1 MTWRAMLLLAVG
13 LATIVV
19 VALADPIPQDP
30 LYHQFSD
37 RRSFAG
43 IPNFLNVMSNL
54 PFLFVGAW
62 GLVFVSRHDATVAP
76 NMSIAW
82 LVFFAGSALT
92 CFGSAYYHLQPGNEA
107 LVWDRLPM
115 TIGFMSLVAIVIA
128 EYGSARIG
136 AALLLPLLLIGF
148 ASVMYWSHTES
159 LGAGDLRPYAVVQF
173 LPLLLIP
180 ITLLVFPSRSDLGRY
195 IWMMFGLYLA
205 AKLCE
210 LFDYD
215 IYAAGELISGHSIKH
230 IVASLAPASLLYG
243 LAQRHRSENRYG

>member
-1 MTWRAMLLLAVG
+1 MTWRAKLLLAVG

-43 IPNFLNVMSNL
+43 IPNFLDVMSNL

-62 GLVFVSRHDATVAP
+62 GLAFVIRHGDSVAP
-76 NMSIAW
+76 EMKLAW
-82 LVFFAGSALT
+82 IIFFTGITLT
-92 CFGSAYYHLQPGNEA
+92 TFGSAYYHLRPANGP

-115 TIGFMSLVAIVIA
+115 TIGFMSLVAILVA

-136 AALLLPLLLIGF
+136 RALLVPLLLIGF
-148 ASVMYWSHTES
+148 ASVVYWSYTES
-159 LGAGDLRPYAVVQF
+159 HGVGDLRPYAIVQF
-173 LPLLLIP
+173 LPILLIP
-180 ITLLVFPSRSDLGRY
+180 ITLLLFPSRSDLGRY

-205 AKLCE
+205 AKFFE
-210 LFDYD
+210 TFDAN

-230 IVASLAPASLLYG
+230 IVASLAPACLLYG
-243 LAQRHRSENRYG
+243 LLQRHRGAHG